1 MSTKKVNLK
10 GLKAKVE
17 NHPHYKVPRRI
28 FDISSQPSKEV
39 PKQIAESLL
48 KKIAPSLKIKPDLS
62 QLKFDKV
69 KNTMLGS
76 HVLYQQYHQGKP
88 ISGAWVRIDIDKDGK
103 VYNIQND
110 LVPKPVMERTR
121 KSEEKRKTT
130 AAEAQELSAEDAK
143 QQAIAATGS
152 ASDSSNEILVNELV
166 YFPYNGVP
174 TSAWKV
180 IVKTSRPRAEWKIY
194 LDSNTGSVLE
204 KINILKSSDGQGKV
218 FDPNPVVTLND
229 THLEDNS
236 QIPTAAYSEVTLR
249 DLQDSGT
256 LDGPFVST
264 SRTQNRIKRTNLQ
277 FLFTR
282 QDRAF
287 KEVMV
292 YYHID
297 RVQRYIQGLGF
308 NNVLNHPIEVNID
321 GRADDNSDYS
331 PTTKSLT
338 FGTGGVD
345 DAEDAEI
352 ILHEYGHA
360 IQDNQVPGFGD
371 GAETKAMG
379 EGFGDFL
386 AATCFA
392 DIKPRDL
399 RPTIGNWDAV
409 SYSGDEPP
417 CLRRLDSTK
426 KYPKDLS
433 SPPEEH
439 NDGEIWS
446 ACLWEL
452 RAAFGR
458 KMTEQLI
465 IAHHFLLNR
474 TAKFEDAANAL
485 ITADKNLNQGREE
498 SVIQDIFVRRGIIP
512 NPSRKNMRA
521 GVPFDDVSSSSV
533 RV

>member
-1 MSTKKVNLK
+1 LT
-10 GLKAKVE
+10 
-17 NHPHYKVPRRI
+17 
-28 FDISSQPSKEV
+28 
-39 PKQIAESLL
+39 
-48 KKIAPSLKIKPDLS
+48 
-62 QLKFDKV
+62 
-69 KNTMLGS
+69 
-76 HVLYQQYHQGKP
+76 YQQYHQGKP

-110 LVPKPVMERTR
+110 LVPKPVMERTM

-130 AAEAQELSAEDAK
+130 AAEAKELSAEDAK

-174 TSAWKV
+174 TYAWKV
-180 IVKTSRPRAEWKIY
+180 IEKTSRPRAEWNIY

-218 FDPNPVVTLND
+218 FDPNPVVALND

-371 GAETKAMG
+371 EAETKAMG
-379 EGFGDFL
+379 
-386 AATCFA
+386 
-392 DIKPRDL
+392 
-399 RPTIGNWDAV
+399 
-409 SYSGDEPP
+409 
-417 CLRRLDSTK
+417 
-426 KYPKDLS
+426 
-433 SPPEEH
+433 
-439 NDGEIWS
+439 
-446 ACLWEL
+446 
-452 RAAFGR
+452 
-458 KMTEQLI
+458 
-465 IAHHFLLNR
+465 
-474 TAKFEDAANAL
+474 
-485 ITADKNLNQGREE
+485 
-498 SVIQDIFVRRGIIP
+498 
-512 NPSRKNMRA
+512 
-521 GVPFDDVSSSSV
+521 
-533 RV
+533 